1 MSVATSSFTTPTLS
15 SITSAADGIVTIGSA
30 HGWQVGDVVSFQG
43 LTEMTELNGTTR
55 VIRTVPDTTSFT
67 IGDTSAFSAETTGG
81 ADTCNLAVDVSG
93 YLRTGKKGENVTVA
107 ISGTYSNAL
116 HLERAITPDGKSW
129 EKVMPVA
136 KWDTDNATV
145 SEIYRTRHDNEILR
159 LVSTAAAPT
168 GTTAATLTDGA
179 KVIQSYI
186 DDDGNELWQLTE
198 DGIRFRGTATV
209 DGAST
214 LTGNVAVA
222 GTLDVTGATTL
233 SAAST
238 IATGT
243 TVGNLTLADGSIT
256 DSSGAISFG
265 NETLTTTGIITGAG
279 NKTTLNVG
287 TPGTNVTAVE
297 WGDGY
302 NHITVLTLTGAAL
315 LPTIPADAEAA
326 GAVIYTFP
334 AGVYVGTA
342 AHMDITAAVVDTATN
357 AADIGLGSVI
367 ATGDVSVLGGTAA
380 FEDWLTGQTIAD
392 VSSPATE
399 KSTIMT
405 GGAPLVFEAGDSHV
419 LNINIAGTWNA
430 TIASL
435 TLTGTVTIYWTFLG
449 A

>member
-15 SITSAADGIVTIGSA
+15 SITSAADGIVTIGAA

-145 SEIYRTRHDNEILR
+145 SEIYRTKHDNEILR

-168 GTTAATLTDGA
+168 GTVAATLTDGA
-179 KVIQSYI
+179 KVIQSYV

-209 DGAST
+209 DGATT
-214 LTGNVAVA
+214 LTG
-222 GTLDVTGATTL
+222 
-233 SAAST
+233 AAT
-238 IATGT
+238 IASGS
-243 TVGNLTLADGSIT
+243 TVGNLTLANGSIT
-256 DSSGAISFG
+256 DSSDAIDFG

-302 NHITVLTLTGAAL
+302 NHVTVLTLTGAAL

-342 AHMDITAAVVDTATN
+342 AHMDITSAVVDSATN

-367 ATGDVSVLGGTAA
+367 ATGDVATLDGTST
-380 FEDWLTGQTIAD
+380 FEDWLTGQTISD

-405 GGAPLVFEAGDSHV
+405 GGAPLLFEAGGSHV